1 MPVREKLALAEEQ
14 RGANIGALVGG
25 AAAQIR
31 EKKLYQQLKDVRQEL
46 TGEGG
51 LFQVNEVE
59 VRGQMLK
66 TFAMAPASLRDVWL
80 MTAGFAERDYL
91 LYEDE
96 RWTYAQAMAETA
108 SIANWVMAQ
117 GVKRGDRVAISMR
130 NYPEWM
136 LCCLLYTSP
145 SPRDGL
151 LSRMPSSA

>member
-1 MPVREKLALAEEQ
+1 MPARVKLALAAG
-14 RGANIGALVGG
+14 RGRASIGAPIGRS
-25 AAAQIR
+25 AAQTR
-31 EKKLYQQLKDVRQEL
+31 ENKLYQQLKDVRQEL

-96 RWTYAQAMAETA
+96 RWTYAQAMADSA

-136 LCCLLYTSP
+136 FAYMAVTSMSWP
-145 SPRDGL
+145 MA
-151 LSRMPSSA
+151 SRTRRRRY

>member
-1 MPVREKLALAEEQ
+1 MNK
-14 RGANIGALVGG
+14 GANIAASVGG
-25 AAAQIR
+25 GGSDR
-31 EKKLYQQLKDVRQEL
+31 EKNYQQLKDVRQEL

-51 LFQVNEVE
+51 LFRSMKW

-117 GVKRGDRVAISMR
+117 GVKRATALPFRCEIIPNG
-130 NYPEWM
+130 
-136 LCCLLYTSP
+136 CCATGRSLQ
-145 SPRDGL
+145 
-151 LSRMPSSA
+151 SALALWA